1 MKHIPLEPQPTD
13 LFYDEIIEALKAGG
27 VIAFPTDTVY
37 GLGVDA
43 YNAEAAKKMRACKRR
58 EEGKPLA
65 LFLDRRDRIK
75 DFAFVKNRKIIE
87 FFMPGPLTIVF
98 WAKQASPAQ
107 AADKSIGIRIP
118 QVPWILEL
126 IRRYGRPLAVTS
138 ANLSDEEPIAS
149 PQHIAEA
156 IPAIDLVVDGGPRSS
171 LPSTVLDLRS
181 HFPTILRKG
190 KISFLEIEKAIN
202 RLVKLGPVATFNV
215 LFVCTGNS
223 CRSPMAQGVLRGLV
237 SDPRLV
243 IDSCGTA
250 AGVGGHATEHAQQV
264 VKMFGW
270 DISSHH
276 TKPLAKDLINQ
287 ADLILCMEFKHFEKV
302 LELGSSA
309 AIKTFLLKEYKR
321 GQVMNNEV
329 PDPIGQDLKA
339 YQNTAKV
346 MLPSLKVLQR
356 ELEIRLDP

>member
-1 MKHIPLEPQPTD
+1 MKRLTIELQQTEQ
-13 LFYDEIIEALKAGG
+13 FYQEIIEILRQGG
-27 VIAFPTDTVY
+27 VIAIPTDTVY
-37 GLGVDA
+37 GLAIDA
-43 YNAEAAKKMRACKRR
+43 DNAAAAKKLVACKRR
-58 EEGKPLA
+58 AEDKPLA

-98 WAKQASPAQ
+98 WAKPGSPAQ

-126 IRRYGRPLAVTS
+126 VRRYGKPLAVTS
-138 ANLSDEEPIAS
+138 ANLADDEPIVS

-156 IPAIDLVVDGGPRSS
+156 MPAIDLIVDGGPRVG

-181 HFPTILRKG
+181 NFPTILRKG

-202 RLVKLGPVATFNV
+202 RLIKLGPTATFNV

-223 CRSPMAQGVLRGLV
+223 CRSSMAQGILRGFI

-250 AGVGGHATEHAQQV
+250 AGVGDHATEHAQQV

-270 DISSHH
+270 DISSHR

-302 LELGSSA
+302 LELGPSA

-339 YQNTAKV
+339 YQNTAKA